1 MKFLVGTGKLLK
13 AKARGWDKG
22 SGEVWFKGR
31 MVPTH
36 PRPVLRVAG
45 TSAPGHHII
54 LRLVER
60 GGRGEAATAPLSPG
74 GGSHWLSL
82 RLRCFR
88 SDDEA
93 GHRGQGATLQVRV

>member
-74 GGSHWLSL
+74 GGVPLA
-82 RLRCFR
+82 
-88 SDDEA
+88 EPQA
-93 GHRGQGATLQVRV
+93 QVFQE